1 MTQDILI
8 AHILCLLG
16 KYPYQFVSSHE
27 DCDENK
33 MALLCENQR
42 EYLINPS
49 VQGRPTGGVKRYL
62 LRKISALKHIHL
74 PRWKSLLFTQHGPCP
89 NRLKSKP
96 YYGIER
102 KSEQRGGRGG
112 VDGNSRGFFTSISAC
127 THSYIDKD
135 KTKSAANRL
144 KIMVSRKSVLRQQ
157 KTFYSNRLPRN
168 RNHSPYPF
176 TSGYSTLLLAVF
188 LCILIIDT
196 CNVFAMGK
204 QF

>member
-1 MTQDILI
+1 
-8 AHILCLLG
+8 
-16 KYPYQFVSSHE
+16 
-27 DCDENK
+27 

-49 VQGRPTGGVKRYL
+49 VGGGQTGGVKKYL

-74 PRWKSLLFTQHGPCP
+74 PTWKSLLFTQHGLCP

-96 YYGIER
+96 YYNIEL

-112 VDGNSRGFFTSISAC
+112 VGGNGSGFFTSMSAC

-144 KIMVSRKSVLRQQ
+144 KIMVSRKLASRRQQ
-157 KTFYSNRLPRN
+157 KTFYSNMLPRN
-168 RNHSPYPF
+168 LNHSPYPF
-176 TSGYSTLLLAVF
+176 TSGYSTLLQAVF

-196 CNVFAMGK
+196 CNVFTEGK